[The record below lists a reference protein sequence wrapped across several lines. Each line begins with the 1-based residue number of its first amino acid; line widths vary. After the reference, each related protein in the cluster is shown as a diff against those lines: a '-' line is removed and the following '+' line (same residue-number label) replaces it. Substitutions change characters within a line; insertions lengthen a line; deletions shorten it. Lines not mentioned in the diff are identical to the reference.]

1 MTLPRFTAGAVGRL
15 TFRDLNEAFE
25 AIDQLRKATDQ
36 KLEEQ
41 LARRRIV
48 LARITGKQGDDYS
61 WEEIERTTGTTYAVR
76 PNGRTSA
83 EGSNQYANP
92 IVGLG
97 QVTLAIGD
105 NVSIASAYSSTGQL
119 YYVPLAVA
127 GGGGA
132 IPAIVLGSSQIG
144 NQQWSY
150 SCKEAIRSGGFWIQ
164 KPNAQTFTALNG
176 AENVPDASG
185 VYGVG
190 SRIIGN
196 LLLLPERQPIQNGV
210 TVMVSTSSDGIRFF
224 SVPNGYRI
232 ECAP

>member
-1 MTLPRFTAGAVGRL
+1 MTLPRFTSGAVGRL

-41 LARRRIV
+41 MARRRIV

-76 PNGRTSA
+76 LNGRTSA

-132 IPAIVLGSSQIG
+132 IPAIILGSSAEG
-144 NQQWSY
+144 SGQWLY
-150 SCKEAIRSGGFWIQ
+150 SCKEAIRQGGFWIQ
-164 KPNAQTFTALNG
+164 KPNAQTFSARNG

-196 LLLLPERQPIQNGV
+196 LLLLPERQPIQNNV
-210 TVMVSTSSDGIRFF
+210 VVMVSTSSDGVRFF